1 MTSYRGACH
10 KAHLVEAIEHG
21 LASYTDVGLLEN
33 YEGLTSEGKA
43 GMVRIGE
50 DLGVPLNAL
59 AMCEFEMWCYQFD
72 DLVQAI
78 RAVTGWEDFSVEE
91 YRRIG
96 ERLWLLKRCLN
107 NLMGVTRADDRL
119 PAKIRTPL
127 PDGAAAGLVPD
138 EELMLREYYEERG
151 LDKAGRPLAAE
162 LEQAG
167 LADVGKVLR
176 QGS

>member
-1 MTSYRGACH
+1 M
-10 KAHLVEAIEHG
+10 EAIEHG

-33 YEGLTSEGKA
+33 YDGLTSEGKA

-59 AMCEFEMWCYQFD
+59 AMCEFDMWCYQFD
-72 DLVQAI
+72 DLIRAI
-78 RAVTGWEDFSVEE
+78 RAVTGWEDFSVDE
-91 YRRIG
+91 YRRTG

-107 NLMGVTRADDRL
+107 NLMGVTRAHDRL

-138 EELMLREYYEERG
+138 EDLMLREYYEVRG
-151 LDKAGRPLAAE
+151 LDEAGRPLSAV

-167 LADVGKVLR
+167 LAEVDQVLHH
-176 QGS
+176 GA